1 MAMATGKFV
10 AYYRVSTAEQGRSGL
25 GLDAQREAVRAYL
38 DGGRWRLIGEYT
50 EVESGKVR
58 SRPEL
63 AEALE
68 RCRLTGATPVIARL
82 DRLGRNLAFLAQLM
96 DSEDVPFVAVDNPHA
111 TRFTLHILAAVAE
124 HEAALISARTKA
136 ALAAAKARGTRL
148 GGWRPTRADGSARKP
163 PAPIEEAQAAAKAR
177 ADAHVARVLPSV
189 LALRAEGKSLNA
201 IAKELA
207 ATHVATLNGGKWTAD
222 RVASVLRRRA

>member
-25 GLDAQREAVRAYL
+25 GLEAQREAVRVYL

-63 AEALE
+63 TEALE
-68 RCRLTGATPVIARL
+68 RCRLTGATLVIARL

-124 HEAALISARTKA
+124 PEAALISARTKA

-148 GGWRPTRADGSARKP
+148 GGWPPDQGRWQRQEAAGAHRGGSGGGEGQGGRACRAGAAERPG
-163 PAPIEEAQAAAKAR
+163 
-177 ADAHVARVLPSV
+177 VAC
-189 LALRAEGKSLNA
+189 
-201 IAKELA
+201 
-207 ATHVATLNGGKWTAD
+207 
-222 RVASVLRRRA
+222 